1 MFQAI
6 ETPAVFLGSRHS
18 DSAPRRD
25 FSHAHDYFE
34 LNFITS
40 GKTKMK
46 LNERVIHYDSFD
58 FILIPPGMNHVLYWS
73 EYDRFDNYVIWFRA
87 HEELFDASYAIKLH
101 DYDGSVQFLCAE
113 IYRLSQSSGT
123 EYADLLN
130 AYLYAVLLHMRRGML
145 MNTATKSDKED
156 RIEEAVRFINVN
168 ILVQPVTVRIVA
180 AEIGLSPAY
189 FTRLFYQRLGIQPV
203 KYISE
208 VKIAQAKRMLRE
220 TAMPV
225 SAISAALH
233 YEDPLY
239 FSRQFSKLTGMSP
252 TQFRNANAPI

>member
-6 ETPAVFLGSRHS
+6 ETPAVFLGSRRS

-25 FSHAHDYFE
+25 LSHAHDYFE

-40 GKTKMK
+40 GKTKMN
-46 LNERVIHYDSFD
+46 LNGRVIHYDSFD
-58 FILIPPGMNHVLYWS
+58 FILIPPGMKHVLYWS

-87 HEELFDASYAIKLH
+87 PEGLFDAGYALKLH
-101 DYDGSVQFLCAE
+101 DYDGAVQFLCAE
-113 IYRLSQSSGT
+113 IYRLSQFSET
-123 EYADLLN
+123 EYSDLLN
-130 AYLYAVLLHMRRGML
+130 AYLYAVLLHMRRSAL
-145 MNTATKSDKED
+145 MNPAEKSDKED
-156 RIEEAVRFINVN
+156 RIEEAVRFINAN
-168 ILVQPVTVRIVA
+168 ILDQPITVRSVA
-180 AEIGLSPAY
+180 AEVGLSPTY
-189 FTRLFYQRLGIQPV
+189 FSRLFYQRLGIQPV

-252 TQFRNANAPI
+252 THFRNADAPI